1 MAKARGEAWREW
13 YDNLETKQG
22 KENIF
27 RIERTRAKQKKDIVH
42 TAVIRNDNQKVLT
55 KEEDIKQRWQEY
67 FKELLNVENE
77 RGDLDTAEPIEG
89 PIEDITIEEV
99 RQAIKGMKM
108 GKATRPTGAPAEQL
122 KNLDDEGIEWFR
134 EDCPSC
140 LGQSYMKKKYQK
152 WKKSY
157 IVPIYKEKGDPLE
170 CKNHRGIK
178 LLEHGLK
185 VLEMILDKRLRSLI
199 DISEDQFGF
208 MKGKGTTDAIFTVRQ
223 VQNLE
228 RQKKIFYAFLD
239 LEKAYD

>member
-1 MAKARGEAWREW
+1 MARI
-13 YDNLETKQG
+13 LQG
-22 KENIF
+22 
-27 RIERTRAKQKKDIVH
+27 
-42 TAVIRNDNQKVLT
+42 
-55 KEEDIKQRWQEY
+55 
-67 FKELLNVENE
+67 LLNVENE

-108 GKATRPTGAPAEQL
+108 GKATGPTGVSAEQL

-134 EDCPSC
+134 DILRTIVHKGEIPEE
-140 LGQSYMKKKYQK
+140 

-185 VLEMILDKRLRSLI
+185 VLEGS
-199 DISEDQFGF
+199 
-208 MKGKGTTDAIFTVRQ
+208 
-223 VQNLE
+223 
-228 RQKKIFYAFLD
+228 
-239 LEKAYD
+239 